1 MGPLRISMARPCYVG
16 HVRGSTSLARPAK
29 KVGLVPTRLQQTS
42 QRDRLVAPMASSVV
56 PIMGEPEAGRRPV
69 PLSLSSILHGLER
82 RNGTPMK
89 TLIIVARDSMLSNL
103 EELLQSN
110 GVTAYTILNNVMG
123 KGVTGRMYGTF
134 LNPDINAI
142 IFAVLPPDQADRAVS
157 ALKTFHATHK
167 KPSHDDKPIPLK
179 VFSFP
184 CEEHI

>member
-1 MGPLRISMARPCYVG
+1 
-16 HVRGSTSLARPAK
+16 
-29 KVGLVPTRLQQTS
+29 
-42 QRDRLVAPMASSVV
+42 
-56 PIMGEPEAGRRPV
+56 
-69 PLSLSSILHGLER
+69 
-82 RNGTPMK
+82 MK
-89 TLIIVARDSMLSNL
+89 TLMIVARDSMLSAL
-103 EELLQSN
+103 EEVLQSN

-134 LNPDINAI
+134 LNPDINVI

-167 KPSHDDKPIPLK
+167 KSSHDDKPIPLK